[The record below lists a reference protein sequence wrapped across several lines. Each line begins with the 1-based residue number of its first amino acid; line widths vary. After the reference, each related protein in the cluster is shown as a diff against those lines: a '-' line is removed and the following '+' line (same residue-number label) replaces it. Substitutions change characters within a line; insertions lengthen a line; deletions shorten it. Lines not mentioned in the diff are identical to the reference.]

1 MANGR
6 GRELCGNAFDA
17 SDLARF
23 LAAQTLSTT
32 QGDPG
37 IRRVMGVVSS
47 AGDIEIYIDGKPGRV
62 KGHKLKD
69 ATLDAK

>member
-1 MANGR
+1 
-6 GRELCGNAFDA
+6 
-17 SDLARF
+17 
-23 LAAQTLSTT
+23 
-32 QGDPG
+32 
-37 IRRVMGVVSS
+37 MGVVSS